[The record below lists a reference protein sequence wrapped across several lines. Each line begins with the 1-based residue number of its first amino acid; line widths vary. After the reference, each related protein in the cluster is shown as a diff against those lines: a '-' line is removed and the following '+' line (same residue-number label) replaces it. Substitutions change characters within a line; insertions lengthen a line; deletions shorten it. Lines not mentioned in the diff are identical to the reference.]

1 MIIYQLIPEDTRV
14 PFFFPLLNF
23 NSVTIQAKFYLIN
36 FFGSHKNCWAV
47 WSLNFNLD
55 SICFIMKNFRVLP
68 HQLEAFGCTHIPIRK
83 VFVRI
88 TLEKQKKKNKQ
99 NLYILSFFFF
109 PFAKLI
115 IMLN

>member
-88 TLEKQKKKNKQ
+88 TLEKQKKKTNRTFT
-99 NLYILSFFFF
+99 S
-109 PFAKLI
+109 
-115 IMLN
+115 